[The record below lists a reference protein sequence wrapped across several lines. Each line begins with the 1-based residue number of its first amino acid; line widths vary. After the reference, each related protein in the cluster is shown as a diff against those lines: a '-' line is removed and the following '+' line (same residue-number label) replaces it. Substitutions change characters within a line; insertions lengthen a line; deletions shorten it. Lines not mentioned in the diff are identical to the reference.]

1 MVKTRENMV
10 YYSDFLAHAGKCNM
24 VSLFASFWQVLITTL
39 PGQLFLFSGVVLVI
53 GLGLKVWDRAV
64 QWSFV
69 NTMALADIEKRHPHL
84 PSSKIIAIIFL
95 CNIQLLV
102 LSMYTVSGS
111 LFLREANYYWLY
123 LAVIFIISTVLWI
136 FAEMRGQR
144 SAEYGLAFNVG
155 TTVAFFFLLL
165 QLSLMQSGGVEL
177 WLLLSL
183 FVCCIILMWFVLS
196 RILLRAPRIVL
207 IATFAFWLLLSQL
220 Q

>member
-1 MVKTRENMV
+1 MA
-10 YYSDFLAHAGKCNM
+10 SLLAT
-24 VSLFASFWQVLITTL
+24 FWQILITSL
-39 PGQLFLFSGVVLVI
+39 PGQLFLFSAVVLAI

-64 QWSFV
+64 QWSFL
-69 NTMALADIEKRHPHL
+69 NTMLLADIEKRHPHL
-84 PSSKIIAIIFL
+84 PSCKIIAIIFL

-102 LSMYTVSGS
+102 LSMYTVSGA
-111 LFLREANYYWLY
+111 LFLRESDYYWLY
-123 LAVIFIISTVLWI
+123 LAVVFVVSAVLWI
-136 FAEMRGQR
+136 MAELRGQK

-165 QLSLMQSGGVEL
+165 QQSLIQGAGAEL

-183 FVCCIILMWFVLS
+183 FVTCIVLMWFVLS